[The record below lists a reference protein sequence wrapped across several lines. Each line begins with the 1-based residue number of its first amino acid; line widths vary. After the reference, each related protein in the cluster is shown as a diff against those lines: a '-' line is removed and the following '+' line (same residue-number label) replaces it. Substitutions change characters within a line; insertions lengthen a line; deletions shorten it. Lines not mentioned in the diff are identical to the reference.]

1 MQSVELAQTSGN
13 RPDATLS
20 HGKQQRDH
28 KIQHQAY
35 KNDQELHV
43 LIVAELSFHAH
54 FVALPSL
61 RFTYGNHADTLAGN
75 TSPIDGPGDDRRD
88 GRNTPSIAELIAN
101 LYYGE
106 AGIMT
111 NAADDFDALFE
122 EVAAQRT
129 SASPSPATSPA
140 AAPAPAAAAS
150 NDEDDLDSLFD
161 QVSATAVSAAPVA
174 APAAAPAAAATTATA
189 PAAGE
194 EGTENGGMFERL
206 GGIVR
211 LLHDSL
217 RELGY
222 DKALNEASSQIVDA
236 QDRLEYVATLTE
248 QAANKVLNTLD
259 EGMPAQDVLS
269 KQSKD
274 MELRWGD
281 LFDGKLSL
289 DEFKALAGDSRQFA
303 TSVTAATE
311 AEKARLLEIMMAQ
324 DFQDIT
330 GQLIKKVVKITQAVE
345 GELAQLLRDNAPP
358 DLKEKLAQKQ
368 AVPEPLMQGP
378 SVPQAALNQDNVD
391 DLLADLG
398 F

>member
-1 MQSVELAQTSGN
+1 
-13 RPDATLS
+13 
-20 HGKQQRDH
+20 
-28 KIQHQAY
+28 
-35 KNDQELHV
+35 
-43 LIVAELSFHAH
+43 
-54 FVALPSL
+54 
-61 RFTYGNHADTLAGN
+61 
-75 TSPIDGPGDDRRD
+75 
-88 GRNTPSIAELIAN
+88 
-101 LYYGE
+101 
-106 AGIMT
+106 MT

-122 EVAAQRT
+122 EVAAQRV
-129 SASPSPATSPA
+129 SAPPPP
-140 AAPAPAAAAS
+140 AAPAPAPAA
-150 NDEDDLDSLFD
+150 DEDDLDSLFD
-161 QVSATAVSAAPVA
+161 QVASNAVPVAAAAVA
-174 APAAAPAAAATTATA
+174 APAAVPAPAAAPTPGASGEEA
-189 PAAGE
+189 PA
-194 EGTENGGMFERL
+194 GGMFERL

-259 EGMPAQDVLS
+259 EGMPAQDLLS
-269 KQSKD
+269 KQAKD
-274 MELRWGD
+274 METRWSD
-281 LFDGKLSL
+281 LFEGKLSL

-303 TSVTAATE
+303 AMVTESTE

-330 GQLIKKVVKITQAVE
+330 GQLIKKVVKITQTVE

-358 DLKEKLAQKQ
+358 DIKEKLAQKAQ
-368 AVPEPLMQGP
+368 PAAPEPLMQGP
-378 SVPQAALNQDNVD
+378 SVPEAALNQDNVD